1 MNLWKKLRNL
11 RSGLTGV
18 GESADDFVSAV
29 ESDRVPTAPDMSPP
43 PRRADESTAFRIRP
57 YRDGDEDDVVSLWKT
72 CNLVRPWNNPRRD
85 IDSARTGRSSE
96 IFVAVAGESEERI
109 VGSVMAGYDGHR
121 GWVYYVAAHPEHR
134 SRGLGG
140 QLMRH
145 AEAWLEGR
153 GAPKVMLMIRE
164 ENEGVRR
171 FYEGLGYEVERRT
184 IMSRRTVM
192 GRWTAGSRPGETK

>member
-1 MNLWKKLRNL
+1 MK
-11 RSGLTGV
+11 
-18 GESADDFVSAV
+18 AV
-29 ESDRVPTAPDMSPP
+29 APPENRPDPGRP
-43 PRRADESTAFRIRP
+43 EPAAEATPGRGPGAGPAGFPIRP
-57 YRDGDEDDVVSLWKT
+57 FRDGDEDDVVALWKL
-72 CNLVRPWNNPRRD
+72 CDLVRPWNSPRRD
-85 IDSARTGRSSE
+85 IDSARGAASSE
-96 IFVAVAGESEERI
+96 IFVAVTGDGEERI

-145 AEAWLEGR
+145 AEAWLEEL

-164 ENEGVRR
+164 DNEGVRR

-184 IMSRRTVM
+184 VMSRRTVM
-192 GRWTAGSRPGETK
+192 GRWTGGSE

>member
-1 MNLWKKLRNL
+1 MEIRPE
-11 RSGLTGV
+11 RPGSRRVDPAAAEGATRQAG
-18 GESADDFVSAV
+18 GEPAG
-29 ESDRVPTAPDMSPP
+29 
-43 PRRADESTAFRIRP
+43 FRIRP
-57 YRDGDEDDVVSLWKT
+57 FRDGDEDDVVALWKV
-72 CNLVRPWNNPRRD
+72 CDLVRPWNNPRRD
-85 IDSARTGRSSE
+85 IDSALGAESSE
-96 IFVAVAGESEERI
+96 VFVAVTGDGEERI

-134 SRGLGG
+134 LQGLGG

-145 AEAWLEGR
+145 AEAWLEGL

-184 IMSRRTVM
+184 VMSRRTVM
-192 GRWTAGSRPGETK
+192 GRWTAGSRPGGTK

>member
-1 MNLWKKLRNL
+1 METRPKRPGPGCIDPAA
-11 RSGLTGV
+11 REGAT
-18 GESADDFVSAV
+18 
-29 ESDRVPTAPDMSPP
+29 
-43 PRRADESTAFRIRP
+43 RRAGDRPAEFRIRAF
-57 YRDGDEDDVVSLWKT
+57 RAGDEEDVVALWKV
-72 CNLVRPWNNPRRD
+72 CGLVRPWNNPRRD
-85 IDSARTGRSSE
+85 IDSARSGRSSE
-96 IFVAVAGESEERI
+96 IFVAVTGDGAERI

-145 AEAWLEGR
+145 AEAWLEGL

-184 IMSRRTVM
+184 VMSRRTVM
-192 GRWTAGSRPGETK
+192 GRWTAGSPPGGSK

>member
-1 MNLWKKLRNL
+1 METRPKGADPTPGRIDPAAPGGAT
-11 RSGLTGV
+11 RRGEGRLT
-18 GESADDFVSAV
+18 E
-29 ESDRVPTAPDMSPP
+29 
-43 PRRADESTAFRIRP
+43 FRIRP
-57 YRDGDEDDVVSLWKT
+57 FRNGDEDDVVALWKV

-85 IDSARTGRSSE
+85 IDSARTGPSSE
-96 IFVAVAGESEERI
+96 IFVAVTGDGEERI

-145 AEAWLEGR
+145 AEAWLEGL

-184 IMSRRTVM
+184 VMSRRTVM
-192 GRWTAGSRPGETK
+192 GRWTAGAPSGGSK

>member
-1 MNLWKKLRNL
+1 METPSQPPV
-11 RSGLTGV
+11 SGGA
-18 GESADDFVSAV
+18 E
-29 ESDRVPTAPDMSPP
+29 PTETASSSRGPGAAP
-43 PRRADESTAFRIRP
+43 AGFRIRP
-57 YRDGDEDDVVSLWKT
+57 FRDGDEDDVVALWKA
-72 CNLVRPWNNPRRD
+72 CDLVRPWNNPRRD
-85 IDSARTGRSSE
+85 IESALGAESSE
-96 IFVAVAGESEERI
+96 IFVAVAGDGEERI
-109 VGSVMAGYDGHR
+109 AGTVMAGYDGHR

-140 QLMRH
+140 HLMRH

-184 IMSRRTVM
+184 VMSRRTVM
-192 GRWTAGSRPGETK
+192 GRWTAGSRPGGTN

>member
-1 MNLWKKLRNL
+1 MESRPERTTPTLGRIDPAAPEGATGRGGKGSGGFRLRP
-11 RSGLTGV
+11 
-18 GESADDFVSAV
+18 F
-29 ESDRVPTAPDMSPP
+29 
-43 PRRADESTAFRIRP
+43 
-57 YRDGDEDDVVSLWKT
+57 RDGDEDGVVALWKV
-72 CNLVRPWNNPRRD
+72 CDLVRPWNNPRRD
-85 IDSARTGRSSE
+85 IRSALGNESSE
-96 IFVAVAGESEERI
+96 IFVAVTGDGEDRI

-145 AEAWLEGR
+145 AEAWLEGL

-184 IMSRRTVM
+184 VMSRRTVM
-192 GRWTAGSRPGETK
+192 GRWTAGAPSRGSK

>member
-1 MNLWKKLRNL
+1 MRVNRPG
-11 RSGLTGV
+11 SGRIGPAAPEDATWRAG
-18 GESADDFVSAV
+18 GGSA
-29 ESDRVPTAPDMSPP
+29 E
-43 PRRADESTAFRIRP
+43 FRIRP
-57 YRDGDEDDVVSLWKT
+57 FRDGDEDDVVALWKV
-72 CNLVRPWNNPRRD
+72 CDLVRPWNSPRRD

-96 IFVAVAGESEERI
+96 IFVAVAGDGEERI

-121 GWVYYVAAHPEHR
+121 GWVYYVAAQPEYR
-134 SRGLGG
+134 SRGLGR

-145 AEAWLEGR
+145 AETWLEGQ

-184 IMSRRTVM
+184 VMSRRTVM
-192 GRWTAGSRPGETK
+192 GRRMAGSPPEESK

>member
-1 MNLWKKLRNL
+1 MRT
-11 RSGLTGV
+11 REGGLDPSRGDLAAPE
-18 GESADDFVSAV
+18 GAARKPEEGPPGF
-29 ESDRVPTAPDMSPP
+29 RV
-43 PRRADESTAFRIRP
+43 RP
-57 YRDGDEDDVVSLWKT
+57 FRDGDEDDVVALWEV
-72 CNLVRPWNNPRRD
+72 CDLVRPWNNPRRD
-85 IDSARTGRSSE
+85 IDSARRRQSSE
-96 IFVAVAGESEERI
+96 IFVAVTTDGEERI
-109 VGSVMAGYDGHR
+109 AGSIMAGYDGHR
-121 GWVYYVAAHPEHR
+121 GWVYYVAARPEYR

-145 AEAWLEGR
+145 AEAWLEGL

-192 GRWTAGSRPGETK
+192 GRWKDGSRPGGTK

>member
-1 MNLWKKLRNL
+1 MEARPKEPGSGRIDPAALEGAT
-11 RSGLTGV
+11 RSAGG
-18 GESADDFVSAV
+18 GPAE
-29 ESDRVPTAPDMSPP
+29 
-43 PRRADESTAFRIRP
+43 FRIRP
-57 YRDGDEDDVVSLWKT
+57 FRDGDEDDVVALWKV
-72 CNLVRPWNNPRRD
+72 CDLVRPWNNPRRD

-96 IFVAVAGESEERI
+96 IFVAVAGDGEKGEERI
-109 VGSVMAGYDGHR
+109 AGSVMAGYDGHR

-145 AEAWLEGR
+145 AEAWLEGL

-171 FYEGLGYEVERRT
+171 FYESLGYEVERRT
-184 IMSRRTVM
+184 VMSRRTVM
-192 GRWTAGSRPGETK
+192 GRWAVGSRPEGTK

>member
-1 MNLWKKLRNL
+1 METRPK
-11 RSGLTGV
+11 V
-18 GESADDFVSAV
+18 AD
-29 ESDRVPTAPDMSPP
+29 PTLSRIDPAAPGGAT
-43 PRRADESTAFRIRP
+43 RRGGGGPAEFRIRSF
-57 YRDGDEDDVVSLWKT
+57 RDGDEDDVVALWKV

-85 IDSARTGRSSE
+85 IDSARSGRSSE
-96 IFVAVAGESEERI
+96 IFVAVAGDGEERI

-145 AEAWLEGR
+145 AEAWLEGL
-153 GAPKVMLMIRE
+153 GAPKVMLMVRE

-184 IMSRRTVM
+184 VMSRRTVM
-192 GRWTAGSRPGETK
+192 GRWTAGAPPGGSK

>member
-1 MNLWKKLRNL
+1 METR
-11 RSGLTGV
+11 
-18 GESADDFVSAV
+18 
-29 ESDRVPTAPDMSPP
+29 
-43 PRRADESTAFRIRP
+43 PRRTDPTLGRAEPGAPEGVEKGTAAGSSEFRIRP
-57 YRDGDEDDVVSLWKT
+57 FRDGDEDEVVALWKV
-72 CNLVRPWNNPRRD
+72 CGLVRPWNTPGRD
-85 IDSARTGRSSE
+85 IDSARTARSSE
-96 IFVAVAGESEERI
+96 IFVAVTGDGEERI

-121 GWVYYVAAHPEHR
+121 GWVYYVAAHPEYR

-145 AEAWLEGR
+145 AETWLEGL

-184 IMSRRTVM
+184 VMSRRTVM
-192 GRWTAGSRPGETK
+192 GRWTAGSPATESK

>member
-1 MNLWKKLRNL
+1 M
-11 RSGLTGV
+11 SVTGTRPERPAP
-18 GESADDFVSAV
+18 GRIEPAV
-29 ESDRVPTAPDMSPP
+29 PEGATI
-43 PRRADESTAFRIRP
+43 RAEGGPAELRIRP
-57 YRDGDEDDVVSLWKT
+57 FRDEDEDEVVSLWKV
-72 CNLVRPWNNPRRD
+72 CDLVRPWNNPRRD
-85 IDSARTGRSSE
+85 IESARAGQSSE
-96 IFVAVAGESEERI
+96 IFVAVAGDGGERI

-145 AEAWLEGR
+145 AEAWLEAL

-184 IMSRRTVM
+184 VMSRRTVM
-192 GRWTAGSRPGETK
+192 GRWTAGAPSGGSK